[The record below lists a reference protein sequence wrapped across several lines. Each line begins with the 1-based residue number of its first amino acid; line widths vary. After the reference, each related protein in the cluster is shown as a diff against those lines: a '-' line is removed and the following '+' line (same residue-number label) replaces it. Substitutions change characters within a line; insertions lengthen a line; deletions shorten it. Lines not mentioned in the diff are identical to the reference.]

1 MNIKPLHKNVIIE
14 RQEKDLTTESGII
27 LQTSDEADKS
37 TVIAIGTDVEYVV
50 VNDVVLVNWNKATK
64 IDNKQY
70 KINEE
75 DIIAVFED

>member
-37 TVIAIGTDVEYVV
+37 TVIAIGSDVEYVA

-64 IDNKQY
+64 IDGKQY

>member
-27 LQTSDEADKS
+27 LQSNDEADKGL
-37 TVIAIGTDVEYVV
+37 VLAIGSEVTDVSVG
-50 VNDVVLVNWNKATK
+50 DIVLINWNKASK
-64 IDNKQY
+64 FSDNQWKVT
-70 KINEE
+70 EE

>member
-37 TVIAIGTDVEYVV
+37 TIIAIGTDVEYVA

>member
-27 LQTSDEADKS
+27 LQSNDEADKGL
-37 TVIAIGTDVEYVV
+37 VLAIGSEVTDVSIG
-50 VNDVVLVNWNKATK
+50 DIVLINWNKASK
-64 IDNKQY
+64 FSDKQW
-70 KINEE
+70 KVTEE